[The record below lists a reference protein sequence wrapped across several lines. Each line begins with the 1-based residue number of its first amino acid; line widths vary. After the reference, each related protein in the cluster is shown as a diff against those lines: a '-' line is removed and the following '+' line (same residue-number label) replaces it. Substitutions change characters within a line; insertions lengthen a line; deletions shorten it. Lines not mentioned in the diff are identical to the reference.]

1 MPSPKVFESLTR
13 LFKRKRG
20 GDLVEMLH
28 ARALNTPLAL
38 HSDLGAAMIE
48 AWLRPENASVLD
60 LKSEAGAESGL
71 LQRVKSE
78 SGTVT
83 AVLDISG
90 ALVSRPVGMCSP
102 LSYVEIREAFMQALN
117 DDSISHI
124 VLRIDSPGGE
134 VAGLFDLADTI
145 YQARDQKPI
154 TAVVDDMACSAAFA
168 IASSAHQVLLSRTGV
183 VGSVGV
189 VSYHIDQSAYNAR
202 AGVKV
207 EYIFAGEH
215 KVDGNPNAPLAHD
228 ARERFQSEVDEL
240 YEMFVQMVARNRNL
254 DAKAVRATEAG
265 TFRGQKAVE
274 MGFADSV
281 VAFAD
286 FMTQHLE
293 TGKGWQSNPIE
304 QAEMTQQDIR
314 PQATDEANDDN
325 EAQQLEAEANEAA
338 PVAEPEAKASDKAAQ
353 ASLIRALCAAAGVAD
368 AAEDFISAGRSV
380 EQVRADLMDLA
391 ATDGP
396 EIQTARASDTVSG
409 ESAYHIDPA
418 NIYRKRNGG

>member
-48 AWLRPENASVLD
+48 AWLRPESASVLD

-102 LSYVEIREAFMQALN
+102 LSYVDIREAFMQALN

-145 YQARDQKPI
+145 YQARDQKSI

-215 KVDGNPNAPLAHD
+215 KVDGNPNAPLAHNV
-228 ARERFQSEVDEL
+228 RERFQAEVDEL

-254 DAKAVRATEAG
+254 DAMAVRATEAG

-293 TGKGWQSNPIE
+293 TGEAWRPLRIE
-304 QAEMTQQDIR
+304 QTEKMTQQDTR
-314 PQATDEANDDN
+314 PQATDEANDD
-325 EAQQLEAEANEAA
+325 NEAA

-368 AAEDFISAGRSV
+368 AAEDFIAAGISV

-396 EIQTARASDTVSG
+396 EIQTARTSDTVSG